1 MASLE
6 DYDEFGNYIG
16 GDLESDEDE
25 DNLLQEEFS
34 RPQVQQQPLEGFEQE
49 PGPDDQALMEVDGKS
64 VVACPTFMTYELC
77 FRASS

>member
-25 DNLLQEEFS
+25 EHLIQEEFTQ
-34 RPQVQQQPLEGFEQE
+34 RPQVPQQPLEGYEQE
-49 PGPDDQALMEVDGKS
+49 AGPDDQALMEVDGRS
-64 VVACPTFMTYELC
+64 V
-77 FRASS
+77 ASSYIFI

>member
-16 GDLESDEDE
+16 ADLDSDDDE

-34 RPQVQQQPLEGFEQE
+34 RQPQPLEQPLEGFEQE
-49 PGPDDQALMEVDGKS
+49 PGPDDQALMEVDGMLKNS
-64 VVACPTFMTYELC
+64 FMWSETY
-77 FRASS
+77 